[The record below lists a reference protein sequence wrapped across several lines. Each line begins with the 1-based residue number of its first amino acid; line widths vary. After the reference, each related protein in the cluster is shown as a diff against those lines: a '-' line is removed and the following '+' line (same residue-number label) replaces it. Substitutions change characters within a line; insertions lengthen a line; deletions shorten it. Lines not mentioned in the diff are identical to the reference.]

1 MQLFQDSQ
9 LISGA
14 IKAHQ
19 SNNGSIASHQS
30 LTLASEAEPCH
41 PEGKKKE
48 ERTKQT
54 KKTKIMNARA
64 NILNINTLGR
74 LVKIKQQTR

>member
-9 LISGA
+9 LISGD

-41 PEGKKKE
+41 PERKKKNKK
-48 ERTKQT
+48 TKQT
-54 KKTKIMNARA
+54 NRRKIMNARDD
-64 NILNINTLGR
+64 ILISTFGR

>member
-9 LISGA
+9 LISGD
-14 IKAHQ
+14 IKAHH

-41 PEGKKKE
+41 PEKGEKKE
-48 ERTKQT
+48 KTKQT
-54 KKTKIMNARA
+54 NKRKIMNARDD
-64 NILNINTLGR
+64 ILISTLGR
-74 LVKIKQQTR
+74 LVKITQQTR